1 MRWLRFTIIL
11 LLVSLLRASSL
22 SEAVAVTALHI
33 KPDFLLILLV
43 FFAINCDAYDAV
55 LASFAI
61 GFAADITGAVMGPFF
76 LAFGILGSILTHI
89 RQVILLRRTLHQA
102 IIIFVVGFLAGVI
115 AQLLALFKIQSGL
128 SYSFWYLTGT
138 ALYSAL
144 VWFPLKWVIDRLGR
158 WAGLGKNRTAPH
170 R

>member
-1 MRWLRFTIIL
+1 MRWLRFTLIL

-22 SEAVAVTALHI
+22 SGVVAVTALHI

-43 FFAINCDAYDAV
+43 FFAINCDTYDAV
-55 LASFAI
+55 IASFAI

-76 LAFGILGSILTHI
+76 LAFGILGSVLAHI
-89 RQVILLRRTLHQA
+89 RQVILLKRTLHQA
-102 IIIFVVGFLAGVI
+102 IIIFIICFLAGVI
-115 AQLLALFKIQSGL
+115 VQLLAPFKIQSGL
-128 SYSFWYLTGT
+128 PFSFWHLAGT

-144 VWFPLKWVIDRLGR
+144 AWFLVKWAVDGLGI
-158 WAGLGKNRTAPH
+158 WIGVGKNRLAL